1 MHMVNCNS
9 EKGGEEI
16 YGSKPV
22 LPYQTSQ
29 RQSCSTG
36 KAEKWNEVAREQ
48 LKPQSNA

>member
-9 EKGGEEI
+9 EEGGEEI

-29 RQSCSTG
+29 RQSTAPVVQERLKSG
-36 KAEKWNEVAREQ
+36 MKEQ
-48 LKPQSNA
+48 GNN